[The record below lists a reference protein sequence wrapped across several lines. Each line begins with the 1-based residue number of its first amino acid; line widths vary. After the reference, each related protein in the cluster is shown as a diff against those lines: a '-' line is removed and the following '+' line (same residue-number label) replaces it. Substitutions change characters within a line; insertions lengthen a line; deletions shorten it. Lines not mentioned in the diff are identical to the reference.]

1 MQPSRDVLRSI
12 WCGGAFALC
21 VAGCA
26 SKQVEAKNATAEE
39 PSVETTTAS
48 AESETTVQI
57 SKALRERC
65 GMPDEPHAAPNFD
78 FDQATLRARG
88 KNVLDDVAVCLTSGP
103 LKGEV
108 ITLVGRADPRGS
120 EDYNQALS
128 ASRAAAA
135 RNYLAQHGVPEAQM
149 KLMARGEQG
158 ARGTDESGFAVDRR
172 VDVEV
177 GDVKNSPILQGTMM
191 QQETSDTKAADTR
204 KAGSYADVAE
214 GGEVINDGSP
224 GNSKGS
230 SSGSASGSA
239 KASGSVNATTK

>member
-1 MQPSRDVLRSI
+1 MEASKCNLRSA
-12 WCGGAFALC
+12 WLGSVFALS

-26 SKQVEAKNATAEE
+26 SNQVEAKNTAAPE
-39 PSVETTTAS
+39 PAPDTTNAS
-48 AESETTVQI
+48 ASEDSTATVQL
-57 SKALRERC
+57 SKALRDRC
-65 GMPDEPHAAPNFD
+65 NMPDEPQAAPKFD
-78 FDQATLRARG
+78 FDQTTLRARG

-103 LKGEV
+103 LQGEV

-135 RNYLAQHGVPEAQM
+135 RNYLAQKGVPETRM
-149 KLMARGEQG
+149 KLMARGEEG
-158 ARGTDESGFAVDRR
+158 ARGSDEATYAVDRR
-172 VDVEV
+172 VDIEV

-191 QQETSDTKAADTR
+191 QQETSASKPADQR

-214 GGEVINDGSP
+214 GGEVVNTGS
-224 GNSKGS
+224 GSGASSNS
-230 SSGSASGSA
+230 SSGSV